1 MYGRRKQVNQLTGW
15 AKAKAKA
22 KAKARA
28 KERAHG
34 APYASIADKQ
44 VTEPHSAQE
53 QPRIRATRH
62 HGATEARVEHSQDN
76 ATRVKD
82 GDTGQVT
89 VQARGNEKEANQART

>member
-1 MYGRRKQVNQLTGW
+1 LTGW

-34 APYASIADKQ
+34 ALYASTAVKQ
-44 VTEPHSAQE
+44 ATEQRSAQE
-53 QPRIRATRH
+53 QPKTRAMRH
-62 HGATEARVEHSQDN
+62 HGAKEAQVERSQDN

-82 GDTGQVT
+82 GDTGQAI
-89 VQARGNEKEANQART
+89 VQARGKEKEANQART